1 MTAIEIAAVIERT
14 APLHWQEEYD
24 NAGFQAG
31 NPQTEVSGVLVSLD
45 ITEAVIDEA
54 IAKGCNLVISHHP
67 LIFRPLRQVC
77 GLSWQQRCVEKALK
91 AGICL
96 YSAHTNL
103 DNAPQGV
110 NRRIAQCIGLQGL
123 KPLVE
128 NANGSWSGII
138 GSLPRSE
145 ARTTFL
151 QRLQK
156 TFEAKGL
163 QFCGE
168 DGPEI
173 LTVALCGG
181 AGNFL
186 LDEAKENGADCFIT
200 GELRYHD
207 WFEAG
212 NMLLVQ
218 LGHYESECCT
228 EGLLAELVGNACP
241 QLKVLRSSV
250 PTNPVRYIPAAC

>member
-1 MTAIEIAAVIERT
+1 MTVKEIAAYIERT

-24 NAGFQAG
+24 NAGLQAG
-31 NPQTEVSGVLVSLD
+31 SPMTEVTGVLVSLD

-54 IAKGCNLVISHHP
+54 IRRGCNLVVSHHP

-91 AGICL
+91 AGVCL

-103 DNAPQGV
+103 DNAPEGV
-110 NRRIAQCIGLQGL
+110 NRRIAEIIGLKGL
-123 KPLVE
+123 RALQE
-128 NANGSWSGII
+128 NANGSWSGVI
-138 GSLPRSE
+138 GTLPEVSE
-145 ARTTFL
+145 RKVFL
-151 QRLQK
+151 RLLRER
-156 TFEAKGL
+156 FGAGGM

-168 DGPEI
+168 DGAPVRR
-173 LTVALCGG
+173 VALCGG

-186 LDEAKENGADCFIT
+186 LDEAKEKGADCFIT

-207 WFEAG
+207 WFEADG
-212 NMLLVQ
+212 MLLVQ
-218 LGHYESECCT
+218 LGHYESECCA
-228 EGLLAELVGNACP
+228 EQLLCDILLDACP

-250 PTNPVRYIPAAC
+250 ATNPVRYCAI

>member
-1 MTAIEIAAVIERT
+1 MTAIEIAALIERT
-14 APLHWQEEYD
+14 APLHWQEDYD

-31 NPQTEVSGVLVSLD
+31 NPQTEVTGVLVSLD

-54 IAKGCNLVISHHP
+54 VSRGCNLVLSHHP

-77 GLSWQQRCVEKALK
+77 GLSWQQRCVEKAIK
-91 AGICL
+91 AGVCL

-103 DNAPQGV
+103 DNAPKGV
-110 NRRIAQCIGLQGL
+110 NFRIARCIGLQDL
-123 KPLVE
+123 NPLVE
-128 NANGSWSGII
+128 NANGSWSGVI
-138 GSLPRSE
+138 GTLPQAE
-145 ARTTFL
+145 ARTAFL
-151 QRLQK
+151 RRLQK
-156 TFEAKGL
+156 TFEARGL
-163 QFCGE
+163 QCSGE
-168 DGPEI
+168 DGPDI
-173 LTVALCGG
+173 RTVALCGG

-186 LDEAKENGADCFIT
+186 LDAAKENGADCFIT

-212 NMLLVQ
+212 EMLLVQ

-228 EGLLAELVGNACP
+228 EALLAELVGNAWP

-250 PTNPVRYIPAAC
+250 PTNPVRYFDAAL